1 METRANYAL
10 IGVLVIIATALV
22 AGFVLWLGQSEFQR
36 DYKAYDIVFEGPVSL
51 ESGAAVRYIGVKVG
65 EVASVRI
72 DKADPSKVRAHIR
85 VSRETPIRVDSTA
98 SIQLA
103 GITGIT
109 FVQIAAG
116 TGAPLEGKPGQPVPV
131 IKSERTLVDQ
141 IVAGGAQALGRA
153 NLTFDGIN
161 RVLTDENIVSMS
173 NTIRNIETIT
183 AKLAADEGLIAEASA
198 TLQDVSSASRAFE
211 DASRELETV
220 GKSANTTIVDA
231 GADIKTLVTDV
242 RRVAASAQSTLEESQ
257 RAAAAVTA
265 LMEGPAVETLENTAA
280 ASQDLRV
287 LINRLDRTVR
297 EIERNPQGFVV
308 GEPVPYEEK
317 RR

>member
-10 IGVLVIIATALV
+10 IGALVLVAAAII

-36 DYKAYDIVFEGPVSL
+36 DFKAYDIVFEGPVSL
-51 ESGAAVRYIGVKVG
+51 EAGAAVRYIGVKVG
-65 EVASVRI
+65 EVATVRI

-85 VSRETPIRVDSTA
+85 VSRETPIREDSTA

-109 FVQIAAG
+109 FVQLTAG
-116 TGAPLEGKPGQPVPV
+116 TGKPLEERPGEPVPV
-131 IKSERTLVDQ
+131 IRSERTLVDQ

-161 RVLTDENIVSMS
+161 KILTEENIASIS
-173 NTIRNIETIT
+173 TSIRNLETIT
-183 AKLAADEGLIAEASA
+183 TKLAADDGLIGEASA
-198 TLQDVSSASRAFE
+198 TLKEVSAASVAFE
-211 DASRELETV
+211 EASREWQTV
-220 GKSANTTIVDA
+220 GVSAE
-231 GADIKTLVTDV
+231 GSL
-242 RRVAASAQSTLEESQ
+242 QTLENDVKALVSDFRSVATAATGILTESQ
-257 RAAAAVTA
+257 RAVSAATAV
-265 LMEGPAVETLENTAA
+265 MEGPAAATFENTTA

-297 EIERNPQGFVV
+297 EIERNPQGFIV
-308 GEPVPYEEK
+308 GEPLPYEEK
-317 RR
+317 KR

>member
-10 IGVLVIIATALV
+10 IGVLVIVATALV
-22 AGFVLWLGQSEFQR
+22 AAFVLWLGQSEFQR
-36 DYKAYDIVFEGPVSL
+36 DFKSYDIVFEGPVSL
-51 ESGAAVRYIGVKVG
+51 EAGGAVRYIGVKVG
-65 EVASVRI
+65 EVATVRI

-85 VSRETPIRVDSTA
+85 VSRDTPIRVDSTA

-109 FVQIAAG
+109 FVQISAG
-116 TGAPLEGKPGQPVPV
+116 TGAPLEARPGQPVPV

-161 RVLTDENIVSMS
+161 RILTDENIASMS
-173 NTIRNIETIT
+173 TSIRNIETIT
-183 AKLAADEGLIAEASA
+183 TKLASDDGLIGEASA
-198 TLQDVSSASRAFE
+198 TLRDVSAASQAFE
-211 DASRELETV
+211 DASRELEGV
-220 GKSANTTIVDA
+220 GKSANVTIVEA

-242 RRVAASAQSTLEESQ
+242 QKVANSAQGTLEESR

-297 EIERNPQGFVV
+297 NIERNPQGFVV
-308 GEPVPYEEK
+308 GEPLPYEEK
-317 RR
+317 R

>member
-10 IGVLVIIATALV
+10 IGVLVIVATALV
-22 AGFVLWLGQSEFQR
+22 AAFVLWLGQSEFQR
-36 DYKAYDIVFEGPVSL
+36 DFKSYDIVFEGPVSL
-51 ESGAAVRYIGVKVG
+51 EAGGAVRYIGVKVG
-65 EVASVRI
+65 EVATVRI

-85 VSRETPIRVDSTA
+85 VSRDTPIRVDSTA

-109 FVQIAAG
+109 FVQISAG
-116 TGAPLEGKPGQPVPV
+116 TGAPLEAKPGQPVPV

-161 RVLTDENIVSMS
+161 RVLTDENIASMGNS
-173 NTIRNIETIT
+173 IRNIETIT
-183 AKLAADEGLIAEASA
+183 AKLAADDGLIGEASA
-198 TLQDVSSASRAFE
+198 TLKDVSAASQAFE
-211 DASRELETV
+211 DASRELEGV
-220 GKSANTTIVDA
+220 GKSANTTIVEA
-231 GADIKTLVTDV
+231 GADIKLLVTDV
-242 RRVAASAQSTLEESQ
+242 RKVANSAQGTLEESQ

-265 LMEGPAVETLENTAA
+265 LMEGPAIETLENTAA

-287 LINRLDRTVR
+287 LIYRLDRTVR
-297 EIERNPQGFVV
+297 NIERNPQGFVV
-308 GEPVPYEEK
+308 GEPLPYEEK
-317 RR
+317 R

>member
-10 IGVLVIIATALV
+10 IGALVLVAAAII

-51 ESGAAVRYIGVKVG
+51 EEGAAVRYIGVKVG
-65 EVASVRI
+65 EVATVRI
-72 DKADPSKVRAHIR
+72 DKADPSKVRTHIR
-85 VSRETPIRVDSTA
+85 VSRDTPIKEDSTA

-109 FVQIAAG
+109 FVQLTAG
-116 TGAPLEGKPGQPVPV
+116 TGKSLESRPGQPVPV
-131 IKSERTLVDQ
+131 IRSERTLVDQ

-161 RVLTDENIVSMS
+161 RILTDENIASMS
-173 NTIRNIETIT
+173 TSIRNLETIT
-183 AKLAADEGLIAEASA
+183 TKLASDDGLLGEASA
-198 TLQDVSSASRAFE
+198 TLRDVSAASQAFE
-211 DASRELETV
+211 DASRELEGV
-220 GKSANTTIVDA
+220 GRSANVAIAEA

-242 RRVAASAQSTLEESQ
+242 RKATNSAQDTLEETR

-287 LINRLDRTVR
+287 LIYRLDRTVR
-297 EIERNPQGFVV
+297 NIERNPQGFVV
-308 GEPVPYEEK
+308 GEPLPYEEK
-317 RR
+317 R

>member
-10 IGVLVIIATALV
+10 IGALVIVATAV
-22 AGFVLWLGQSEFQR
+22 IAAFVLWLGQSEFQR
-36 DYKAYDIVFEGPVSL
+36 DFKSYDIVFEGPVSL
-51 ESGAAVRYIGVKVG
+51 EAGGAVRYIGVKVG
-65 EVASVRI
+65 EVATVRI

-85 VSRETPIRVDSTA
+85 VSRDTPIRVDSTA

-109 FVQIAAG
+109 FVQISAG
-116 TGAPLEGKPGQPVPV
+116 TGAPLEAKPGQPVPV

-161 RVLTDENIVSMS
+161 RVLTDENIASMGNS
-173 NTIRNIETIT
+173 IRNIETIT
-183 AKLAADEGLIAEASA
+183 AKLAADDGLIGEASA
-198 TLQDVSSASRAFE
+198 TLKEVSAASQAFE
-211 DASRELETV
+211 DASRELEGV
-220 GKSANTTIVDA
+220 GKSANTTIVEA
-231 GADIKTLVTDV
+231 GADIKLLVTDV
-242 RRVAASAQSTLEESQ
+242 RKVANSAQGTLEESQ

-265 LMEGPAVETLENTAA
+265 LMEGPAIETLENTAA

-287 LINRLDRTVR
+287 LIYRLDRTVR
-297 EIERNPQGFVV
+297 NIERNPQGFVV
-308 GEPVPYEEK
+308 GEPLPYEEK
-317 RR
+317 R

>member
-10 IGVLVIIATALV
+10 IGVLVIVASALV
-22 AGFVLWLGQSEFQR
+22 AAFVLWLGQSEFQR
-36 DYKAYDIVFEGPVSL
+36 DFKSYDIVFEGPVSL
-51 ESGAAVRYIGVKVG
+51 EAGGAVRYIGVKVG
-65 EVASVRI
+65 EVATVRI

-85 VSRETPIRVDSTA
+85 VSRDTPIRVDSTA

-109 FVQIAAG
+109 FVQISAG
-116 TGAPLEGKPGQPVPV
+116 TGAPLEARPGQPVPV

-161 RVLTDENIVSMS
+161 RILTDENIASMS
-173 NTIRNIETIT
+173 TSIRNLETIT
-183 AKLAADEGLIAEASA
+183 TKLASDDGLIGEASA
-198 TLQDVSSASRAFE
+198 TLRDISAASLAFE
-211 DASRELETV
+211 DASRELEGA
-220 GKSANTTIVDA
+220 GKSANVTIVEA

-242 RRVAASAQSTLEESQ
+242 RKVANSAQGTLEESR

-265 LMEGPAVETLENTAA
+265 LMEGPAIETLENTAA
-280 ASQDLRV
+280 ASQDLRL

-297 EIERNPQGFVV
+297 NIERNPQGFVV
-308 GEPVPYEEK
+308 GEPLPYEEK
-317 RR
+317 R

>member
-10 IGVLVIIATALV
+10 IGALVIVATAV
-22 AGFVLWLGQSEFQR
+22 IAAFVLWLGQSEFQR
-36 DYKAYDIVFEGPVSL
+36 DFKSYDIVFEGPVSL
-51 ESGAAVRYIGVKVG
+51 EAGGAVRYIGVKVG
-65 EVASVRI
+65 EVATVRI

-85 VSRETPIRVDSTA
+85 VSRDTPIRVDSTA

-109 FVQIAAG
+109 FVQISAG
-116 TGAPLEGKPGQPVPV
+116 TGAPLEAKPGQPVPV

-161 RVLTDENIVSMS
+161 RVLTDENIASMGNS
-173 NTIRNIETIT
+173 IRNIETIT
-183 AKLAADEGLIAEASA
+183 AKLAADDGLIGEASA
-198 TLQDVSSASRAFE
+198 TLKEVSAASQAFE
-211 DASRELETV
+211 DASRELEGV
-220 GKSANTTIVDA
+220 GKSANTTIVEA
-231 GADIKTLVTDV
+231 GADIRLLVTDV
-242 RRVAASAQSTLEESQ
+242 RKVANSAQGTLEESQ

-265 LMEGPAVETLENTAA
+265 LMEGPAIETLENTAA

-287 LINRLDRTVR
+287 LIYRLDRTVR
-297 EIERNPQGFVV
+297 NIERNPQGFVV
-308 GEPVPYEEK
+308 GEPLPYEEK
-317 RR
+317 R

>member
-10 IGVLVIIATALV
+10 IGVLVIVATAFV

-51 ESGAAVRYIGVKVG
+51 EEGAAVRYIGVKVG
-65 EVASVRI
+65 EVARVRI

-85 VSRETPIRVDSTA
+85 VSRETPIKEDSTA

-109 FVQIAAG
+109 FVQISAG
-116 TGAPLEGKPGQPVPV
+116 TGRPLEARAGQPVPV
-131 IKSERTLVDQ
+131 IQSERTLVDQ

-161 RVLTDENIVSMS
+161 KILTDENIASIS
-173 NTIRNIETIT
+173 TSIRNVETLT
-183 AKLAADEGLIAEASA
+183 TKLAADDGLISEASA
-198 TLQDVSSASRAFE
+198 TLKNVNAASAAFE
-211 DASRELETV
+211 DASRELEGV
-220 GKSANTTIVDA
+220 GKSANASLTDVTT
-231 GADIKTLVTDV
+231 DIKTLVSDV
-242 RRVAASAQSTLEESQ
+242 RTMASSASGTLEES
-257 RAAAAVTA
+257 RRAVAAATAV
-265 LMEGPAVETLENTAA
+265 MEGPATQTFENTAA
-280 ASQDLRV
+280 ASQDLRM
-287 LINRLDRTVR
+287 LINRIDRAVR

-308 GEPVPYEEK
+308 GEPLPYEEK
-317 RR
+317 RK

>member
-10 IGVLVIIATALV
+10 IGALVIVATAV
-22 AGFVLWLGQSEFQR
+22 IAAFVLWLGQSEFQR
-36 DYKAYDIVFEGPVSL
+36 DFKSYDIVFEGPVSL
-51 ESGAAVRYIGVKVG
+51 EAGGAVRYIGVKVG
-65 EVASVRI
+65 EVATVRI

-85 VSRETPIRVDSTA
+85 VSRDTPIRVDSTA

-109 FVQIAAG
+109 FVQISAG
-116 TGAPLEGKPGQPVPV
+116 TGAPLEAKPGQPVPV

-161 RVLTDENIVSMS
+161 RVLTEENIASMGNS
-173 NTIRNIETIT
+173 IRNIETIT
-183 AKLAADEGLIAEASA
+183 AKLAADDGLIGEASA
-198 TLQDVSSASRAFE
+198 TLKEVSAASQAFE
-211 DASRELETV
+211 DASRELEGV
-220 GKSANTTIVDA
+220 GKSANTTIVEA
-231 GADIKTLVTDV
+231 GADIKLLVTDV
-242 RRVAASAQSTLEESQ
+242 RKVANSAQGTLEESQ

-265 LMEGPAVETLENTAA
+265 LMEGPAIETLENTAA

-287 LINRLDRTVR
+287 LIYRLDRTVR
-297 EIERNPQGFVV
+297 NIERNPQGFVV
-308 GEPVPYEEK
+308 GEPLPYEEK
-317 RR
+317 R